1 MGGELGPPGH
11 RPPGEV
17 VVGRAPVR
25 RILAAA
31 VPLALAFLWFN
42 MEARAQTKTP
52 RFSFRVVKAFPHD
65 PTAFTQGLVF
75 ADGIF
80 YESTG
85 LNGYSTLRKVTPE
98 TGAIIQKIDVEPR
111 YFAEGLALV
120 GHELVQLTWQSRT
133 GFVYDKTTLKKLRTF
148 EYPTEG
154 WGMAFDG
161 SRLVMSDGS
170 SMLYFLDPKTL
181 KGVRS
186 LEVRDGG
193 RAVSQLNELEF
204 IKGEL
209 WANVW
214 QTDQIVKINPD
225 NGRVTGWIDLSGL
238 LRREARGPEGDV
250 LNGIAWDKAADR
262 IFVTGKK
269 WPWLFQIELV
279 PAS

>member
-1 MGGELGPPGH
+1 MVANA
-11 RPPGEV
+11 RT
-17 VVGRAPVR
+17 RQISA
-25 RILAAA
+25 AAA
-31 VPLALAFLWFN
+31 VLALALAFFRFP
-42 MEARAQTKTP
+42 MDARAQSKTP

-65 PTAFTQGLVF
+65 PTAFTQGLIF

-85 LNGYSTLRKVTPE
+85 LNGYSSLRKVTPE
-98 TGAIIQKIDVEPR
+98 TGVVIQKIDVEPR

-120 GHELVQLTWQSRT
+120 GNELVQLTWQSHT
-133 GFVYDKTTLKKLRTF
+133 GFVYDKSTLKRLRIF
-148 EYPTEG
+148 EYETEG

-161 SRLVMSDGS
+161 ARLVMSDGS
-170 SMLYFLDPKTL
+170 STLYFLDPKTL
-181 KGVRS
+181 KRVRS
-186 LEVRDGG
+186 LEVRDGP
-193 RAVSQLNELEF
+193 RPVPELNELEF

-214 QTDQIVKINPD
+214 QTDQIVKIDPET
-225 NGRVTGWIDLSGL
+225 GRVTGWIDLSGL

-250 LNGIAWDKAADR
+250 LNGIAWDKATDR